1 MGYGLGVFLLALGL
15 ILALAVRDSI
25 EAIDLTLIGWILAG
39 VGALAIVVT
48 AMTAMRSRS
57 SSSVATTTHG
67 DGTQTTTERR
77 QDTDP
82 PAAV

>member
-25 EAIDLTLIGWILAG
+25 EGIDLVLVGWILAG
-39 VGALAIVVT
+39 VGALAIVLT
-48 AMTAMRSRS
+48 AMTAVRSRGS
-57 SSSVATTTHG
+57 RSVATTTHA
-67 DGTQTTTERR
+67 DGSQTTTERR

-82 PAAV
+82 PAM